1 MTQESNPDRSL
12 LPGRIL
18 LWFSAIALLILLV
31 CSWSMPPVDASGFRQ
46 TQTALSIDWL
56 LRGGPW
62 LDYVTPVLGAPWSIP
77 FEFPFYQWLAALLS
91 SLTGMS
97 ADNSGRLVSTVFHAG
112 CIWLVYRTLLAW
124 RPDRTLALCVAG
136 AFAVSPYAQFWGRSV
151 MMESSAVFFGLLFV
165 WAMARLRSQPRA
177 WVGLVAIVAAVLSA
191 AIKVTSFFGFAAFV
205 ALAFLWLAL
214 REHGWR
220 PQWLQ
225 QHWRLL
231 FWGGLSA
238 LAVLATLSL
247 WLQHA
252 DALKAQSAL
261 GRQITSDALST
272 WNYGT
277 LQQRLDPATWW
288 GTVFKKRFSGAIGS
302 NWIFLVFVIAGLWQ
316 KRTRMAVGILL
327 LAYLAPFLV
336 FTNLH
341 IAHPYYQAANIVF
354 ATSIIG
360 LVLWSTV
367 LAAEA
372 AGKPRRGVALAI
384 FLCVLSVGFGLVK
397 SLKDIREAREPTPVS
412 QIAEAIRTG
421 TTAQGVVVA
430 FGQDWSSELPYFSG
444 RRAVMIPDWASDD
457 VLASLAAD
465 DAALGGLPLAAL
477 VNCPNQVG
485 SSPERVQWLAEI
497 TRRYA
502 AGGQKQDVGGCEV
515 WLHP

>member
-1 MTQESNPDRSL
+1 
-12 LPGRIL
+12 
-18 LWFSAIALLILLV
+18 
-31 CSWSMPPVDASGFRQ
+31 
-46 TQTALSIDWL
+46 
-56 LRGGPW
+56 
-62 LDYVTPVLGAPWSIP
+62 
-77 FEFPFYQWLAALLS
+77 
-91 SLTGMS
+91 
-97 ADNSGRLVSTVFHAG
+97 
-112 CIWLVYRTLLAW
+112 
-124 RPDRTLALCVAG
+124 
-136 AFAVSPYAQFWGRSV
+136 

-205 ALAFLWLAL
+205 ALAFLWLVL

-220 PQWLQ
+220 PQWLR

-231 FWGGLSA
+231 FWGSLSA
-238 LAVLATLSL
+238 LAVLATLTL
-247 WLQHA
+247 WQHA

-302 NWIFLVFVIAGLWQ
+302 NWIFLIFVIAGLWQ
-316 KRTRMAVGILL
+316 KRTRAAVGILL

-372 AGKPRRGVALAI
+372 AGAAPRRRAGDCPVRAVGGLRPGEVAEGHQGSARAD
-384 FLCVLSVGFGLVK
+384 SGFADCRGHPYRHDGAGRGGRVRAGLVLRTAVLLWPPRGDD
-397 SLKDIREAREPTPVS
+397 SRLGVGRGAR
-412 QIAEAIRTG
+412 
-421 TTAQGVVVA
+421 VA
-430 FGQDWSSELPYFSG
+430 G
-444 RRAVMIPDWASDD
+444 RRRRRA
-457 VLASLAAD
+457 
-465 DAALGGLPLAAL
+465 GRLPLAAL
-477 VNCPNQVG
+477 VNCPSQVG
-485 SSPERVQWLAEI
+485 SSPERMQWQAEI
-497 TRRYA
+497 IRRYA
-502 AGGQKQDVGGCEV
+502 AGGQKQEIGGCEV
-515 WLHP
+515 WLHR